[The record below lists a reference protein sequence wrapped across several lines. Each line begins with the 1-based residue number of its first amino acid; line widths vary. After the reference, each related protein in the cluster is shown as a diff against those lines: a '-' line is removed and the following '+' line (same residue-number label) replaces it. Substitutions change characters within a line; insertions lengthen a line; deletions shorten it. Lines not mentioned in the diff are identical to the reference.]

1 MSLYSGPRSNAPNA
15 SLTNIVAWEVQTS
28 VERRVDEL
36 IGEFVTETRDTL
48 ENISGSLLAW
58 EANPADKSQ
67 LDEIFRFVHTVKGS
81 CGFLDLPRIGA
92 LAHAAETVLSEVRDG
107 QKSIDAGLV
116 SALLAVID
124 RIAVLSD
131 ALESKISVPDGE
143 SDTAMIAAIWAA
155 QAIASPSD
163 RVATPQARNVRVA
176 VDVLET
182 AMTQVSDLVLA
193 RNELARMMRER
204 EADNGMISAFD
215 RLSVAISD
223 VRETI
228 ARTRMQPIERLF
240 ALLPRLVRD
249 TANAVGKSV
258 QLRIEGSDVEIDR
271 EMIEAIRDPLTHI
284 VRNAIDHGIEAADD
298 RLLTG
303 KTGSGVLTVT
313 ARQSGNQVSITVA
326 DDGRGI
332 DVEKLVQKAITANII
347 SATKASALSPDATL
361 NLMFAPGLSTAETV
375 TEISGRGVGMDVVR
389 ANVERLGGAI
399 GLENRPGR
407 GLSITLR
414 APLTLSIMNALL
426 VESGGQ
432 HFAIPRAA
440 IHEIV
445 SVKSD
450 SVRVEAIGGGH
461 VAVVRGR
468 MLSVVSLAAILGL
481 RDEPL
486 SHLVVVDPP
495 GGNRF
500 ALGVALV
507 RDHEELVVRPTA
519 PHVAAI
525 GTYAGQSLPDS
536 GVPVLVLDPAGIAA
550 RAGIESER
558 RHSAVGA
565 VERVSEK
572 AASLLLFV
580 GLDGQRRAVRT
591 LQVAHIDDV
600 DADDFVTHGAHAYVA
615 LADDLVLA
623 VVDGDLP
630 KSGPVAL
637 LRLGSGESTVA
648 YPVQSVLD
656 LAPLP
661 EIAVVNDGIVE
672 GFVMIDGTPV
682 ALIAWPRTAP
692 ISTKQ
697 RRRA

>member
-1 MSLYSGPRSNAPNA
+1 
-15 SLTNIVAWEVQTS
+15 

-36 IGEFVTETRDTL
+36 IGEFVTETRETL
-48 ENISGSLLAW
+48 ENIGGAILAW
-58 EANPADKSQ
+58 EANPQDKAQ

-92 LAHAAETVLSEVRDG
+92 LAHAAESVLSEVRNGDR
-107 QKSIDAGLV
+107 SIDSGLV
-116 SALLAVID
+116 GALLTVID
-124 RIAVLSD
+124 RIALLSD
-131 ALESKISVPDGE
+131 ALESKAAVPDVE
-143 SDTAMIAAIWAA
+143 SDAALISATWVA
-155 QAIASPSD
+155 QAIAGPAE
-163 RVATPQARNVRVA
+163 RVVTIQARNVRVA
-176 VDVLET
+176 VEVLET

-193 RNELARMMRER
+193 RNELARCMRDRDED
-204 EADNGMISAFD
+204 AGMTAVFD
-215 RLSVAISD
+215 RLSIAIGD

-249 TANAVGKSV
+249 TSNAVGKSV

-284 VRNAIDHGIEAADD
+284 VRNAIDHGIEDPDGRALA
-298 RLLTG
+298 G
-303 KTGSGVLTVT
+303 KPASGVLTVT
-313 ARQSGNQVSITVA
+313 ARQSGNQVSITVS

-332 DVEKLVQKAITANII
+332 DVEKLLHKAVSANVINT
-347 SATKASALSPDATL
+347 TKAASLSPEAAL
-361 NLMFAPGLSTAETV
+361 NLIFAPGLSTAETV
-375 TEISGRGVGMDVVR
+375 TDISGRGVGMDVVR

-399 GLENRPGR
+399 GLENRPGW

-426 VESGGQ
+426 VEAGGQ

-445 SVKSD
+445 SVKSE
-450 SVRVEAIGGGH
+450 SVRVEPIGGGH

-525 GTYAGQSLPDS
+525 GAYAGQSLPDN
-536 GVPVLVLDPAGIAA
+536 GVPVLVLDTAGIAA
-550 RAGIESER
+550 MAGIESER
-558 RHSAVGA
+558 RHNTVGQ
-565 VERVSEK
+565 VETVIEK
-572 AASLLLFV
+572 AASLLIFD
-580 GLDGQRRAVRT
+580 GLDGQRRAMRT
-591 LQVAHIDDV
+591 LQVGHIDDV
-600 DADDFVTHGAHAYVA
+600 DAADFVTHGAHSYVA
-615 LADDLVLA
+615 LDGDLVP
-623 VVDGDLP
+623 VIIDGDLP

-637 LRLGSGESTVA
+637 LRLGDAAKSVG
-648 YPVQSVLD
+648 YPVQSVHD
-656 LAPLP
+656 LVPLP
-661 EIAVVNDGIVE
+661 DIAPVGDGIVE
-672 GFVMIDGTPV
+672 GFVIIEGTPV
-682 ALIAWPRTAP
+682 PLMAWPRTTIEA
-692 ISTKQ
+692 TEE

>member
-1 MSLYSGPRSNAPNA
+1 
-15 SLTNIVAWEVQTS
+15 

-36 IGEFVTETRDTL
+36 IGEFVTETRETL
-48 ENISGSLLAW
+48 ENIGGALLSW
-58 EANPADKSQ
+58 EANPHDKSQ

-92 LAHAAETVLSEVRDG
+92 LAHAAETVLSEVRNGDRA
-107 QKSIDAGLV
+107 IDSGLV
-116 SALLAVID
+116 GALLAVID
-124 RIAVLSD
+124 RIALLSD
-131 ALESKISVPDGE
+131 ALESKTAVPDLE
-143 SDTAMIAAIWAA
+143 SDEALIAATWVA
-155 QAIASPSD
+155 QAIAGPAE
-163 RVATPQARNVRVA
+163 RVVTIQARNVRVA
-176 VDVLET
+176 VEVLET

-193 RNELARMMRER
+193 RNELARCMRDR
-204 EADNGMISAFD
+204 EEDTGMTAAFD
-215 RLSVAISD
+215 RLSLAIGD

-284 VRNAIDHGIEAADD
+284 VRNAIDHGIEDADG
-298 RLLTG
+298 RALAG
-303 KTGSGVLTVT
+303 KSPGGTLTVT
-313 ARQSGNQVSITVA
+313 ARQSGNQVSITVS

-332 DVEKLVQKAITANII
+332 DVEKLLHKAVSADVI
-347 SATKASALSPDATL
+347 SATKAASLSNEAAL
-361 NLMFAPGLSTAETV
+361 NLIFAPGLSTSDTV
-375 TEISGRGVGMDVVR
+375 SEISGRGVGMDVVR

-407 GLSITLR
+407 GLAITLR

-426 VESGGQ
+426 VEAGGQ
-432 HFAIPRAA
+432 NFAIPRAA

-445 SVKSD
+445 SVKSE
-450 SVRVEAIGGGH
+450 SVRVEPIGGGH

-486 SHLVVVDPP
+486 SHLAVIDPP

-500 ALGVALV
+500 ALGVAIV

-525 GTYAGQSLPDS
+525 GAYAGQSLPDS
-536 GVPVLVLDPAGIAA
+536 GVPVLVLDPAGLAA

-558 RHSAVGA
+558 RHHSVGT
-565 VERVSEK
+565 VETAIEK
-572 AASLLLFV
+572 TASLLLFD
-580 GLDGQRRAVRT
+580 GLDGERRAMRT

-600 DADDFVTHGAHAYVA
+600 DAADFVTHGAHSFVA
-615 LADDLVLA
+615 LAGDLVP
-623 VVDGDLP
+623 VIIDGNLP
-630 KSGPVAL
+630 PSGPVAL
-637 LRLGSGESTVA
+637 LRLGDGDKPVG
-648 YPVQSVLD
+648 YPVLNVHD
-656 LAPLP
+656 LVPLP
-661 EIAVVNDGIVE
+661 EVAPVGDGIVE
-672 GFVMIDGTPV
+672 GFVMVDGMPV
-682 ALIAWPRTAP
+682 PLMAWPRTAFE
-692 ISTKQ
+692 TTEE

>member
-1 MSLYSGPRSNAPNA
+1 
-15 SLTNIVAWEVQTS
+15 

-36 IGEFVTETRDTL
+36 IGEFVTETRETL
-48 ENISGSLLAW
+48 ENIGEAILAW
-58 EANPADKSQ
+58 ESNPQDKTQ

-92 LAHAAETVLSEVRDG
+92 LAHAAESVLSDVRNGDR
-107 QKSIDAGLV
+107 SIDSGLV
-116 SALLAVID
+116 GALLAIID
-124 RIAVLSD
+124 RIALLSD
-131 ALESKISVPDGE
+131 ALETRVAVPDVA
-143 SDTAMIAAIWAA
+143 SDEALIAATWVA
-155 QAIASPSD
+155 QAIAGPNE
-163 RVATPQARNVRVA
+163 RVVTIQARNVRVA
-176 VDVLET
+176 VEVLET

-193 RNELARMMRER
+193 RNELARCMRDRGED
-204 EADNGMISAFD
+204 AGMTAAFD
-215 RLSVAISD
+215 RLSIAIGD

-284 VRNAIDHGIEAADD
+284 VRNAIDHGIEDADG
-298 RLLTG
+298 RALAG
-303 KTGSGVLTVT
+303 KQSNGVVTVT

-332 DVEKLVQKAITANII
+332 DVERLVHKAVSADVI
-347 SATKASALSPDATL
+347 SAAKAATLSPEAAL
-361 NLMFAPGLSTAETV
+361 NLIFAPGLSTAENV
-375 TEISGRGVGMDVVR
+375 TDISGRGVGMDIVR

-445 SVKSD
+445 SVKSE

-461 VAVVRGR
+461 VAVIRGR

-500 ALGVALV
+500 ALGVAFV

-519 PHVAAI
+519 PHVAAV

-550 RAGIESER
+550 RAGIETER
-558 RHSAVGA
+558 RHSSVGHIET
-565 VERVSEK
+565 VIEK
-572 AASLLLFV
+572 AASLLLFD
-580 GLDGQRRAVRT
+580 GLDGERRAMRT
-591 LQVAHIDDV
+591 LTVAHIDDV
-600 DADDFVTHGAHAYVA
+600 DASDFVTHVTHSYVA
-615 LADDLVLA
+615 LRGELVP
-623 VVDGDLP
+623 VIIDGCLP
-630 KSGPVAL
+630 EKGPVAL
-637 LRLGSGESTVA
+637 LRLGDGDKPVG
-648 YPVQSVLD
+648 YPVLNVHD
-656 LAPLP
+656 LVPLT
-661 EIAVVNDGIVE
+661 EIAPVGDGIVE
-672 GFVMIDGTPV
+672 GFVMIDGAPV
-682 ALIAWPRTAP
+682 PLMAWPRTAFDA
-692 ISTKQ
+692 TEE